1 MSERYFDSPAD
12 LRQWLEANAGSA
24 RELWVGLHK
33 SATGKGALTWPLLV
47 DEVLC
52 FGWIDGLRK
61 SLNAEAWMIRITPR
75 KPRGRWSDKNLK
87 RFPEL
92 VAEGRVTSAGLAA
105 FEARPD
111 KVAYSYERTTDAE
124 LTPEEQARVDASEG
138 ADWFAAQ
145 APSYRKVCIYWVT
158 GAKQAA
164 TRERRLKTL
173 IEHNAA
179 AKKLPQFDSARYK
192 SKP

>member
-12 LRQWLEANAGSA
+12 LRRWLEANASTA

-47 DEVLC
+47 DEVLSV
-52 FGWIDGLRK
+52 GWIDGLRK
-61 SLNAEAWMIRITPR
+61 SIDAERWMIRITPR
-75 KPRGRWSDKNLK
+75 KPGGRWSDKNLK

-92 VAEGRVTSAGLAA
+92 VAEGRVTPAGLAA
-105 FEARPD
+105 FEARPE
-111 KVAYSYERTTDAE
+111 KVEYSYERTTDAE
-124 LTPEEQARVDASEG
+124 LTADEQARFDASEG
-138 ADWFAAQ
+138 ASWFAAQ
-145 APSYRKVCIYWVT
+145 APSYRKVCIHWVT

-164 TRERRLKTL
+164 TRDRRLATL
-173 IEHNAA
+173 MAHNAA
-179 AKKLPQFDSARYK
+179 GKKLPQFDSARYK